1 VQRAVKQTSH
11 VGILKDGHPRVRH
24 RTAVFSEI
32 IVAGFALLALL
43 VAQWMLSSA
52 IPGTNYGGGDGKMAQ
67 ATILAALKFGGL
79 FQVTNISP
87 LEGVGSQMLPMNVW
101 LNPAYWPFHNFSL
114 ALATDVSALIA
125 LACFVIACYVM
136 ARCFDVPVL
145 PSAIAAQLCIVL
157 FAPSVLVLGLS
168 TVFCL
173 TPGNA
178 VAYAPHMMALGL
190 LARVEPGSWRIF
202 VLLTAAI
209 SALLFYSLFCDP
221 LWTMVD
227 GFSWSVA
234 FAVVTLSPMNLKAIL
249 VRGAALGCCL
259 VLLFLTRALEYVYT
273 LSQYTARIQ
282 FAAVVDRPRLA
293 PFVSTVFN
301 SSATKFYYAACV
313 LGWLLGIWALRNR
326 PRVLV
331 LAAATTFVA
340 YLAFSTGFM
349 LLKAPWTAPIPV
361 YVEHSLF
368 PLFLAAGVAGYW
380 GALRAT
386 TRWRFLLLR
395 VRLRRYFLPT
405 VLGLVIVAI
414 IPTVA
419 VNFAANRSAPYVAM
433 WKEPWPNDPE
443 LLQFLTGSI
452 GRNVGEPFRGTI
464 HILPYDNY
472 SGLTIMTLW
481 AKGVATVHEYSQLAT
496 PQAFYMLYAVFQN
509 PVVGHLNG
517 FVPFPG
523 PSWSTY
529 FKTLQLFG
537 ARYYFADPAHPEIA
551 TQAHMAGH
559 SLTTMPRRP
568 STGEPGL
575 WQIYELPRPNIGN
588 YSPTEVVMAQSAA
601 EITARMREEKFDFTK
616 QVVLST
622 PVGEPLVAARNM
634 RLSLIRGGLHVSGT
648 SEGTSLVVLPQQFS
662 NCLRARDSRVRIV
675 RADLMMA
682 GVIFSGEIDTDILF
696 DYGIF
701 MPGCRWIDLAD
712 LQRLQM
718 KIDLRMPHLASERL
732 VPGSAL

>member
-1 VQRAVKQTSH
+1 MMRRE
-11 VGILKDGHPRVRH
+11 P
-24 RTAVFSEI
+24 AVFSEI
-32 IVAGFALLALL
+32 VVAGFALLALL
-43 VAQWMLSSA
+43 LAQWMLCSA

-101 LNPAYWPFHNFSL
+101 LNPAYWPFHNLDL

-125 LACFVIACYVM
+125 LASFATGCYFM
-136 ARCFDVPVL
+136 LRCFDVPVV

-190 LARVEPGSWRIF
+190 LARLEPGSWRTF
-202 VLLTAAI
+202 GLLTAAI
-209 SALLFYSLFCDP
+209 STLLFYSLFCDP

-234 FAVVTLSPMNLKAIL
+234 FAVVTLSPMNVKGIL
-249 VRGAALGCCL
+249 VRGAALGCSL
-259 VLLFLTRALEYVYT
+259 VLLFFTRALEYVYT

-282 FAAVVDRPRLA
+282 FAAAVDRPRLA
-293 PFVSTVFN
+293 PFVSTAFN
-301 SSATKFYYAACV
+301 SSAAKVYYAACV
-313 LGWLLGIWALRNR
+313 LGWLLGIWALRGR

-340 YLAFSTGFM
+340 YLAYSTGFV

-361 YVEHSLF
+361 YVEHCLF
-368 PLFLAAGVAGYW
+368 PLFLAAAVAGYW
-380 GALRAT
+380 GALRAA

-395 VRLRRYFLPT
+395 VRLRRHFVPT
-405 VLGLVIVAI
+405 ALSLVIVAL
-414 IPTVA
+414 IPTIA
-419 VNFAANRSAPYVAM
+419 VDFAANRSAVYTVL

-443 LLQFLTGSI
+443 FLGFLTGNI
-452 GRNVGEPFRGTI
+452 GRSVGEPVRGTL
-464 HILPYDNY
+464 HVLPVDNY
-472 SGLTIMTLW
+472 TGLTIMALW
-481 AKGVATVHEYSQLAT
+481 AKGVPTIYEYSQLAT

-509 PVVGHLNG
+509 PVIGHLNG

-551 TQAHMAGH
+551 VQAHIAGH
-559 SLTTMPRRP
+559 PLTTMPRRP
-568 STGEPGL
+568 SAGEPGL
-575 WQIYELPRPNIGN
+575 WQIYELPHPNVGN
-588 YSPTEVVMAQSAA
+588 YSPTEVVRAESASD
-601 EITARMREEKFDFTK
+601 ITAKMREQTFDFTK

-622 PVGEPLVAARNM
+622 PVREPLVAARNM
-634 RLSLIRGGLHVSGT
+634 RLSLIRGGLHLSGT
-648 SEGTSLVVLPQQFS
+648 SDGTSLVVLPQQFS
-662 NCLRARDSRVRIV
+662 HCLRARDSRVRIV
-675 RADLMMA
+675 RADLMMT
-682 GVIFSGEIDTDILF
+682 GVVFSGEIDTDILF

-701 MPGCRWIDLAD
+701 TPGCRWIDLAE

-718 KIDLRMPHLASERL
+718 RIDLRMPHLAGDRL
-732 VPGSAL
+732 VLDSALSLK